1 MPVAV
6 HEELTDKRTPETV
19 RRVVLSLPVWFE
31 VRMVPGTQKPALP
44 LHRGEE
50 EAILLA
56 EALRVD
62 VLLMDEQTGRN
73 VALSRNLPVSG
84 TLGVLERADT
94 LGFIGDFPVILQ
106 ELKASG
112 FFIAESLEQ
121 QLLRRHGARQKTKSD
136 TAGRLVERYT

>member
-1 MPVAV
+1 
-6 HEELTDKRTPETV
+6 
-19 RRVVLSLPVWFE
+19 
-31 VRMVPGTQKPALP
+31 MVPGTQKLALP

-121 QLLRRHGARQKTKSD
+121 QLLRRHGARQTTK
-136 TAGRLVERYT
+136 